1 MNTLD
6 SREILEGLKEQG
18 RNESIVW
25 KLQLTPAPVS
35 LVGVYV
41 YDEADLNTDIAVSH
55 LTGSGTV
62 SSPYIYL
69 PNLHSLVL
77 DHTYRVEVLYSDGTS
92 TLETFLRV
100 KCTR

>member
-1 MNTLD
+1 MRTLD
-6 SREILEGLKEQG
+6 SREILEGLREQG

-25 KLQLTPAPVS
+25 QLKLTPAPVTFVAM
-35 LVGVYV
+35 LV
-41 YDEADLNTDIAVSH
+41 YDESDLDTDIATTH
-55 LTGSGTV
+55 KTGSGTV
-62 SSPYIYL
+62 ATPYIFL

-92 TLETFLRV
+92 TLETFFRV